1 MAKHGIER
9 RRMGMRRL
17 RDDSAQSTPLL
28 GEALRKTPEA

>member
-1 MAKHGIER
+1 MAKQGIER

-17 RDDSAQSTPLL
+17 RDDSAQEALLL